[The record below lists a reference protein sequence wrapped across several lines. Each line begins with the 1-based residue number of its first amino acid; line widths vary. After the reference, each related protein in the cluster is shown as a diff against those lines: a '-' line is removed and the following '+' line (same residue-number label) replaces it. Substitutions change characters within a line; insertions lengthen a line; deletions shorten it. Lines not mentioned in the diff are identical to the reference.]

1 MLEKLADLLT
11 PDIVCELSDEE
22 VASIASEGE
31 ASSMERKNY
40 TDKLAALEAGLRG
53 LSRLS
58 KHGVGPKRTF
68 PRRPIRS
75 YAKMLTCSQAVARA
89 KSVPPPSSE

>member
-1 MLEKLADLLT
+1 MLEKLANLLT

-31 ASSMERKNY
+31 ASSLERKNY
-40 TDKLAALEAGLRG
+40 TDKLAALEAGFRG

-58 KHGVGPKRTF
+58 KHGVGVGSKRMF
-68 PRRPIRS
+68 PRRPV
-75 YAKMLTCSQAVARA
+75 CPQGC
-89 KSVPPPSSE
+89 